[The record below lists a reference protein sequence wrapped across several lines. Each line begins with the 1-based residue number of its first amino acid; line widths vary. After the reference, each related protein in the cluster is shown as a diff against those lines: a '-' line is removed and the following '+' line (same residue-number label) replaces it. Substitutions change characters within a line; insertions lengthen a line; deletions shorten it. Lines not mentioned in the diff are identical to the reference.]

1 MPNRAQKGNDLRAPH
16 TVLVRLLAAVAVVLA
31 PACRSEP
38 SPTVQAP
45 PNPTSAPATT
55 LSACAISHGASRSPS
70 HGAASGGDYAIVQP
84 GLLLASS
91 VTSDPPFESLQ
102 SGQPVGFDVDVI
114 AEIARRLGLRPEI
127 QSTTAANV
135 LTDVA
140 QGKADVAISAL
151 SIRPEATSVVDFT
164 TPYYIADL
172 AVAVAVDHAR
182 AFAGLPSLAGVTV
195 AVTPGTSAQTC
206 AQAILA
212 SHPGLFAVQPY
223 DDISKAYT
231 DLSVGRVG
239 AVLADVATA
248 DRLVQA
254 VPGLQMVQ
262 IYRTGDDYA
271 IAVAKSNPSLRQA
284 INRVLGDMRSDG
296 TYDLLFKKWFQVPP
310 PGS

>member
-1 MPNRAQKGNDLRAPH
+1 MRELHTDLVAM
-16 TVLVRLLAAVAVVLA
+16 AAAMILVLA

-38 SPTVQAP
+38 SPTVAAA

-55 LSACAISHGASRSPS
+55 LAACAVGQGASPSP
-70 HGAASGGDYAIVQP
+70 HGGAGSAGDYAIAQP
-84 GLLLASS
+84 GLLLAAS
-91 VTSDPPFESLQ
+91 VTSNPPFESLQ
-102 SGQPVGFDVDVI
+102 SGQPVGFDVDVV
-114 AEIARRLGLRPEI
+114 AEVARRLGLRPEI

-140 QGKADVAISAL
+140 QGRADVAISAL
-151 SIRPEATSVVDFT
+151 SIRPERLSVVDFT
-164 TPYYIADL
+164 TPYYRADL
-172 AVAVAVDHAR
+172 ALAVAVDHAR

-212 SHPGLFAVQPY
+212 SRPALFTVHPY

-271 IAVAKSNPSLRQA
+271 IAVAKSNTNLRQA
-284 INRVLGDMRSDG
+284 IDRVLGDMRTDG
-296 TYDLLFKKWFQVPP
+296 TYALLFKKWFQVPP
-310 PGS
+310 PGA